1 MIVCHYFYKKFIL
14 KKFLRWLLGII
25 GALLVIT
32 ISLFGT
38 IDYTPLAEQPFYKK
52 TMAELDTINPIH
64 HKAKSKLKAGW
75 SVINITPKSAMPM
88 AGYAPRNHFDRV
100 HDSVYVRILAID
112 NGNIQSYI
120 ISADLLLF
128 PPALKNKV
136 VEQLRQK
143 KSKRFLYFTATH
155 AHSSLGS
162 WNNSIVGNLILG
174 NYNESWVD
182 SLSNKIV
189 SAIERTSTELKLSS
203 ISYFEASADEYV
215 ENRLDPEHGQV
226 DGKIRGLKIVRED
239 GSKGLL
245 TSYSAHPTNISHLSL
260 TLSGDYPNALVK
272 KAEEKDI
279 DFAMF
284 AAGMVGSHRVRGIS
298 ETEFEMCDT
307 LASRL
312 FRKVQ
317 HSEYVSLKDSIEI
330 STATFPIEYGPSQ
343 LHVLQKFK
351 VRDWAFRW
359 LFTPLKGKIT
369 YLKIGK
375 LVMLGTPCDF
385 SGEIFERDGLG
396 KIAEDHNEKL
406 FITSFNG
413 DYVGYITYDEHYGR
427 SEQEEVMAMN
437 WVGPYYGEYY
447 SLVIKKILEKIR

>member
-1 MIVCHYFYKKFIL
+1 
-14 KKFLRWLLGII
+14 
-25 GALLVIT
+25 
-32 ISLFGT
+32 
-38 IDYTPLAEQPFYKK
+38 
-52 TMAELDTINPIH
+52 MAELDTIAPIR
-64 HKAKSKLKAGW
+64 HKPKSKLKASW

-88 AGYAPRNHFDRV
+88 AGYAPRNHFDKV

-128 PPALKNKV
+128 PPALKNKI
-136 VEQLRQK
+136 VESLRQK
-143 KSKRFLYFTATH
+143 KSKCSLYFTATH
-155 AHSSLGS
+155 AHSSLGA
-162 WNNSIVGNLILG
+162 WNNSVVGNLILG
-174 NYNESWVD
+174 HYNESWVD

-189 SAIERTSTELKLSS
+189 SSIERISSQLKPSS

-215 ENRLDPEHGQV
+215 ENRLDPERGQV
-226 DGKIRGLKIVRED
+226 DGKIRGLKIIRED

-245 TSYSAHPTNISHLSL
+245 ASYSAHPTNISHLSL
-260 TLSGDYPNALVK
+260 TLSGDYPNSLIN
-272 KAEEKDI
+272 KAEEKDF

-284 AAGMVGSHRVRGIS
+284 AAGMVGSHRVKGIS

-312 FRKVQ
+312 LKKIQNSVN
-317 HSEYVSLKDSIEI
+317 VSLKDSIEI
-330 STATFPIEYGPSQ
+330 YTATFPVGYGPSQ

-359 LFTPLKGKIT
+359 LFTPLKGEIT
-369 YLKIGK
+369 YLKIGN

-385 SGEIFERDGLG
+385 SGEIFVRNRLD
-396 KIAEDHNEKL
+396 KIAEDKNEKL

-413 DYVGYITYDEHYGR
+413 DYVGYITYDEHYGH

-437 WVGPYYGEYY
+437 WVGPYYGKYY
-447 SLVIKKILEKIR
+447 SEIIKKILSKKLNR

>member
-1 MIVCHYFYKKFIL
+1 
-14 KKFLRWLLGII
+14 
-25 GALLVIT
+25 
-32 ISLFGT
+32 
-38 IDYTPLAEQPFYKK
+38 
-52 TMAELDTINPIH
+52 MAELDTLNPIH
-64 HKAKSKLKAGW
+64 HKPKSKLKTSW

-88 AGYAPRNHFDRV
+88 AGYAPRNHFDKV
-100 HDSVYVRILAID
+100 HDSIYVRILAID
-112 NGNIQSYI
+112 NGDIQSFI

-128 PPALKNKV
+128 PPALKDKV
-136 VEQLRQK
+136 AEQLRQK

-155 AHSSLGS
+155 AHSSLGA

-174 NYNESWVD
+174 NYNEPWVD

-189 SAIERTSTELKLSS
+189 SAIERASSQLKPSS

-226 DGKIRGLKIVRED
+226 DGKIRGLKIIRED

-245 TSYSAHPTNISHLSL
+245 ASYSAHPTNISHLSL
-260 TLSGDYPNALVK
+260 TLSGDYPNALVN
-272 KAEEKDI
+272 KAEEKNF

-284 AAGMVGSHRVRGIS
+284 AAGMVGSHRVKGIS

-312 FRKVQ
+312 LKKIQ
-317 HSEYVSLKDSIEI
+317 NSITISLKDSIEI
-330 STATFPIEYGPSQ
+330 STARFPVEYGPSQ
-343 LHVLQKFK
+343 LHVLQKAK

-359 LFTPLKGKIT
+359 LFTPLKGEIT
-369 YLKIGK
+369 YLKIGN
-375 LVMLGTPCDF
+375 LIMLGTPCDF
-385 SGEIFERDGLG
+385 SGEIFIADGLG
-396 KIAEDHNEKL
+396 KIAEDQHERL

-413 DYVGYITYDEHYGR
+413 DYAGYITYDEHYGHT
-427 SEQEEVMAMN
+427 EQEEVMAMN

-447 SLVIKKILEKIR
+447 SEIIKKILSKN